1 MSALETSLG
10 SLHFKISLWCNLPSY
25 SPTRCAVCREFS
37 VSESWLR
44 GCSSLFKPSLLVTL
58 AFICFWWV
66 AGSGKHSFLYC
77 GPELAQLLSAL
88 FCPEPTFP
96 RKAKPHSS
104 LCLQSYKP
112 SRRQTVD
119 SPSWNLGGP
128 MFREDKPTICGFIHL
143 FCPWEAG
150 CWEPCSLSLCHCHCV
165 CCNHRA
171 GDSHRLHV
179 TQRHI
184 HCKRSSHVRL
194 SSAREEKA

>member
-1 MSALETSLG
+1 MTGFYLYLVSCGIRKAP
-10 SLHFKISLWCNLPSY
+10 ISLMWPWAS
-25 SPTRCAVCREFS
+25 TAAVCIILP
-37 VSESWLR
+37 W
-44 GCSSLFKPSLLVTL
+44 
-58 AFICFWWV
+58 A
-66 AGSGKHSFLYC
+66 H
-77 GPELAQLLSAL
+77 LS
-88 FCPEPTFP
+88 

-119 SPSWNLGGP
+119 SPSWNLGGSL
-128 MFREDKPTICGFIHL
+128 FREDKPAICGFIHL

-171 GDSHRLHV
+171 GHSHRLHV

-184 HCKRSSHVRL
+184 HCKRSSHVWDGPLWRRRKPERCFT
-194 SSAREEKA
+194 SMISALNRRGQIKDWHR